1 MKIRHSLLA
10 LSVPMFAACDKT
22 ATAPAATAPA
32 ATAPAPAAPAPT
44 PSPTNAAP
52 APAPSPTN
60 AAPAPAPTA
69 PLAVGDAAP
78 DATLLLHDGTTVTL
92 ASLRGS
98 RVLVYF
104 YPKDDTPGCTVEAQ
118 GLRDRHA
125 DLAAAGIKVFGV
137 SVQGADS
144 HKAFIDKHALPFPL
158 VADTDAKVATA
169 FRVPLIGP
177 GLTKRQ
183 SFLIGKDGRLEAV
196 WLDVD
201 PSTHAA
207 DVLAA
212 LPR

>member
-44 PSPTNAAP
+44 
-52 APAPSPTN
+52 PSPTN

>member
-1 MKIRHSLLA
+1 MKIRYWLIA

-22 ATAPAATAPA
+22 PASPAAPAPTPAANAPAAPAPA
-32 ATAPAPAAPAPT
+32 ANAPAAPAPT
-44 PSPTNAAP
+44 T
-52 APAPSPTN
+52 
-60 AAPAPAPTA
+60 

-78 DATLLLHDGTTVTL
+78 DVTLPLHDGTTVTL

-118 GLRDRHA
+118 GLRDRAA
-125 DLAAAGIKVFGV
+125 DLAAAGVKVFGV

-158 VADTDAKVATA
+158 VADTDTRVATA

-196 WLDVD
+196 WPDVD
-201 PSTHAA
+201 PATHAA

-212 LPR
+212 IPR